1 MISEMS
7 LKLGD
12 EASRWTSRKAGEFL
26 NGTTWG
32 LKTCPGSIGAGRESV
47 WVSVLLVSLRW
58 SSSLVFFYSS
68 SPSRFLFFLFC
79 FPWFLSCSPCLQLFS
94 SLLFFLSF
102 FFSPSSQSSSFF
114 GISILLVFP
123 LFLPFYKPSLLFP
136 SLLLSPFLPF
146 LSPPLSLRILATRE
160 NDWWYDSNCKR

>member
-1 MISEMS
+1 MRQ
-7 LKLGD
+7 
-12 EASRWTSRKAGEFL
+12 A
-26 NGTTWG
+26 
-32 LKTCPGSIGAGRESV
+32 AGRPEKPENLWMGRRGV
-47 WVSVLLVSLRW
+47 LRRVREALGQGVRVSGSL
-58 SSSLVFFYSS
+58 FFW
-68 SPSRFLFFLFC
+68 FLFVGLLRSFFFLFLIPFSYFFFFFC
-79 FPWFLSCSPCLQLFS
+79 FPWFLSCSPCLQVFS
-94 SLLFFLSF
+94 SLWFFLRF

-123 LFLPFYKPSLLFP
+123 LFLSFYKPSLLFP

>member
-1 MISEMS
+1 MRQ
-7 LKLGD
+7 
-12 EASRWTSRKAGEFL
+12 A
-26 NGTTWG
+26 
-32 LKTCPGSIGAGRESV
+32 AGRPEKPENLWMGRRGV
-47 WVSVLLVSLRW
+47 LRRLREALGQGVRVSGCLFFWFLFVGLLRSFFSIPHPL
-58 SSSLVFFYSS
+58 LVFF
-68 SPSRFLFFLFC
+68 LFVC

-146 LSPPLSLRILATRE
+146 LPPPLSLRILATRE